1 MDKLLKQMGNQIQ
14 KELIAKLIAAS
25 QDGDFDK
32 DTFFTEDHLQAL
44 FNDTA
49 ADMTKTQKQAAKKAK
64 KAKKVKDPSKP
75 SRTNTWMCYCEERRP
90 EIKKDNPS
98 AKFQD
103 IAALLSAEWKA
114 LGDDE
119 KAKYKAI
126 ADERNTKN
134 GFGKAKVAKKKAAV
148 KKKAAAPKT
157 PKNQKTV
164 ARKPKAPK
172 KKKAAA
178 KTKTKAAPKKKPAA
192 KKKVVVEEEADS
204 DEEDIMDD
212 LDNLID
218 EELGEE
224 M

>member
-14 KELIAKLIAAS
+14 KELIAKLITAS

-64 KAKKVKDPSKP
+64 KAKKTKDPNQP

-90 EIKKDNPS
+90 EIKAANPS

-103 IAALLSAEWKA
+103 IAALLSTEWKA

-126 ADERNTKN
+126 ADERNAKN
-134 GFGKAKVAKKKAAV
+134 GFGKAKAAKKTT
-148 KKKAAAPKT
+148 KKAAAPKT

-172 KKKAAA
+172 KKKTAAA
-178 KTKTKAAPKKKPAA
+178 KKTKTKKPAA
-192 KKKVVVEEEADS
+192 AKKVEVDEDEDEKVTSE
-204 DEEDIMDD
+204 EEDIMDD

>member
-14 KELIAKLIAAS
+14 KELIAKLITAS

-49 ADMTKTQKQAAKKAK
+49 ADMTKTQKQAARKAK
-64 KAKKVKDPSKP
+64 KAKKVKDPNQP

-90 EIKKDNPS
+90 EIKASNPG

-103 IAALLSAEWKA
+103 IAQMLSAEWKA

-134 GFGKAKVAKKKAAV
+134 GFGKAKTAAKKAAV
-148 KKKAAAPKT
+148 KKKTTKKAAAPKT

-164 ARKPKAPK
+164 TRKPKAPK
-172 KKKAAA
+172 KKKPAA
-178 KTKTKAAPKKKPAA
+178 KAKKKPAA
-192 KKKVVVEEEADS
+192 KKKVVVEEEEANS

>member
-14 KELIAKLIAAS
+14 KELIAKLITAS
-25 QDGDFDK
+25 QEADFDK

-64 KAKKVKDPSKP
+64 KAKKTKDPNQP

-90 EIKKDNPS
+90 EIKAANPS
-98 AKFQD
+98 AEFQD
-103 IAALLSAEWKA
+103 IAALLSTEWKA

-126 ADERNTKN
+126 ADERNAKN
-134 GFGKAKVAKKKAAV
+134 GFGKAKVAKKTT
-148 KKKAAAPKT
+148 KKAAAPKT
-157 PKNQKTV
+157 PKNQKIV

-172 KKKAAA
+172 KKTAA
-178 KTKTKAAPKKKPAA
+178 KTKKKTKKAAAA
-192 KKKVVVEEEADS
+192 KKVEVDEDEKVTSE
-204 DEEDIMDD
+204 EEDIMDD

>member
-14 KELIAKLIAAS
+14 KELIAKLITAS

-49 ADMTKTQKQAAKKAK
+49 ADMTKTQKQATKKAK
-64 KAKKVKDPSKP
+64 KAKKVKDPNKP

-90 EIKKDNPS
+90 EIKVSNPN

-103 IAALLSAEWKA
+103 IAKMLSVEWKA

-126 ADERNTKN
+126 ADERNAKN
-134 GFGKAKVAKKKAAV
+134 GFGQAKAVAKKTT
-148 KKKAAAPKT
+148 KKAAAPKT

-172 KKKAAA
+172 KKAAA
-178 KTKTKAAPKKKPAA
+178 KPKTKKKAA
-192 KKKVVVEEEADS
+192 KKKVVVVEEEANS
-204 DEEDIMDD
+204 EEANSEEEDDIMDD